1 MNLFGGGQAQQQEV
15 GKPPSIDEA
24 RQRIEN
30 LKRGQRMQG
39 RASAM
44 LAAGKESPTAQRDV
58 TGN

>member
-1 MNLFGGGQAQQQEV
+1 MTLFGGGQKAQEV
-15 GKPPSIDEA
+15 GKPPSVDDA

-39 RASAM
+39 RAAAM
-44 LAAGKESPTAQRDV
+44 LTAGKQSQVAQRDV

>member
-1 MNLFGGGQAQQQEV
+1 MSNLFGAAKQQEV

-39 RASAM
+39 RAAAM
-44 LAAGKESPTAQRDV
+44 LTAGKESQIAQREV

>member
-1 MNLFGGGQAQQQEV
+1 MNLFGGGQKQEV
-15 GKPPSIDEA
+15 GRPPSVDEA

-39 RASAM
+39 RAAAM
-44 LAAGKESPTAQRDV
+44 LTAGKESQVAQRDV